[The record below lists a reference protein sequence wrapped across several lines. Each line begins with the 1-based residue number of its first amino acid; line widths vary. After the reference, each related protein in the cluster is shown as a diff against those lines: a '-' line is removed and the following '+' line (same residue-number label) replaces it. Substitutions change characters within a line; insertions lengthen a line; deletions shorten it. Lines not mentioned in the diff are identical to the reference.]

1 MTESSYRPNLSPASR
16 SDDAE
21 KFGDHGHGHGKGNGN
36 ALHQQ
41 PLTDRMAQGA
51 HHTVDRLAQSAGPH
65 LERIEGA
72 LAGATGHL
80 KDQARHVREKGDE
93 WADDMR
99 ASVRRNPLSTVLAA
113 VAIGA
118 LIARITR

>member
-1 MTESSYRPNLSPASR
+1 MSESSYPNNLIQTSGTDHRAEPA
-16 SDDAE
+16 
-21 KFGDHGHGHGKGNGN
+21 GNG
-36 ALHQQ
+36 ASAHQQQ

-51 HHTVDRLAQSAGPH
+51 HHTIDRLVETAAPQIER
-65 LERIEGA
+65 LEEA

-93 WADDMR
+93 WADDLR
-99 ASVRRNPLSTVLAA
+99 ATVRRNPLSALAA
-113 VAIGA
+113 AMAIGA

>member
-1 MTESSYRPNLSPASR
+1 MTESSYLPPLSPTSR
-16 SDDAE
+16 SNDGE
-21 KFGDHGHGHGKGNGN
+21 RFGGNGS
-36 ALHQQ
+36 ASHQQ
-41 PLTDRMAQGA
+41 PLTDRLAQGA

-93 WADDMR
+93 WADELR
-99 ASVRRNPLSTVLAA
+99 ASVRRSPLSAVVAA
-113 VAIGA
+113 VTIGA

>member
-1 MTESSYRPNLSPASR
+1 MTEFSYPSTLGQTSRTDTPAES
-16 SDDAE
+16 
-21 KFGDHGHGHGKGNGN
+21 GGNG
-36 ALHQQ
+36 AAVHQQ

-51 HHTVDRLAQSAGPH
+51 HHTIDRLVETAAPH
-65 LERIEGA
+65 IERMEGA

-93 WADDMR
+93 WADDLR
-99 ASVRRNPLSTVLAA
+99 VTVRSNPLSA
-113 VAIGA
+113 VAAAMAVGA